1 MDDQLSEK
9 LKNILADPDS
19 LKSILSIASAFG
31 SVNNNNKSISSSDA
45 SRKSSAVP
53 DTQERVNEEKPSDAV
68 VEPSVNAMQMVSA
81 FGNKAN
87 NADDRVNLLL
97 SIKPFLSERKRQRV
111 DSIVKA
117 LGAARLLSSY
127 KDLDFLTKLG
137 L

>member
-31 SVNNNNKSISSSDA
+31 SVNNNKSISSSGA
-45 SRKSSAVP
+45 SEKSSAVP

>member
-9 LKNILADPDS
+9 LKSILADPDS

-31 SVNNNNKSISSSDA
+31 SVNNNKSISSSGA
-45 SRKSSAVP
+45 SEKSSAVP

>member
-9 LKNILADPDS
+9 LKSILADPDS

-31 SVNNNNKSISSSDA
+31 SVNNNKSTSSSDA
-45 SRKSSAVP
+45 SEKSPAAL

-87 NADDRVNLLL
+87 NVDDRVNLLL

>member
-9 LKNILADPDS
+9 LKSILADPDS

-31 SVNNNNKSISSSDA
+31 SVNNNKSISSSDA
-45 SRKSSAVP
+45 SEKSSEVP

-127 KDLDFLTKLG
+127 KELDFLTKLG

>member
-31 SVNNNNKSISSSDA
+31 SVNNNKSISSSDV
-45 SRKSSAVP
+45 SEKSSAVL

-87 NADDRVNLLL
+87 NTDDRVNLLL

>member
-9 LKNILADPDS
+9 LKSILADPDS

-31 SVNNNNKSISSSDA
+31 SVNNNKSISSSDA
-45 SRKSSAVP
+45 SEKSSEVP

>member
-45 SRKSSAVP
+45 SEKSSAVP

>member
-31 SVNNNNKSISSSDA
+31 SVNNNKSISSSDA
-45 SRKSSAVP
+45 SEKSSAVP

>member
-31 SVNNNNKSISSSDA
+31 SANNNKSISSSGA
-45 SRKSSAVP
+45 SEKSSAVP

-87 NADDRVNLLL
+87 NAEDRVNLLL

>member
-9 LKNILADPDS
+9 LKSILADPDS

-31 SVNNNNKSISSSDA
+31 SVNNNKSISSSDT
-45 SRKSSAVP
+45 SEKSPAVM

>member
-9 LKNILADPDS
+9 LKSILADPDS

-31 SVNNNNKSISSSDA
+31 SVNNNKSISSSDA
-45 SRKSSAVP
+45 SEKSPAVM

>member
-9 LKNILADPDS
+9 LKSILADPDS

-31 SVNNNNKSISSSDA
+31 SVNNNKSISSSDA
-45 SRKSSAVP
+45 SEKSSAVP

>member
-31 SVNNNNKSISSSDA
+31 SANNNKSISSSGA
-45 SRKSSAVP
+45 SEKSSAVP

>member
-9 LKNILADPDS
+9 LKSILADPDS

-45 SRKSSAVP
+45 SEKSSEVP

>member
-9 LKNILADPDS
+9 LKSILADPDS

-31 SVNNNNKSISSSDA
+31 SVNNNKSISSSDA
-45 SRKSSAVP
+45 SEKSSAVP

-68 VEPSVNAMQMVSA
+68 VEPSVNAMKMVSA

>member
-9 LKNILADPDS
+9 LKSILADPDS

-31 SVNNNNKSISSSDA
+31 SVNNNKSISSSGA
-45 SRKSSAVP
+45 SEKSSEVP

-81 FGNKAN
+81 FRNKAN

>member
-45 SRKSSAVP
+45 SEKSSEVP

-68 VEPSVNAMQMVSA
+68 VEPSVNAMQTVSA

>member
-9 LKNILADPDS
+9 LKSILADPDS

-31 SVNNNNKSISSSDA
+31 SVNNNKSISSSDA
-45 SRKSSAVP
+45 SEKSSEVP

-68 VEPSVNAMQMVSA
+68 VEPSVNAMQMVSS

>member
-45 SRKSSAVP
+45 SEKSSAVP

-81 FGNKAN
+81 FGNKAK

>member
-31 SVNNNNKSISSSDA
+31 AVNNNKSTSSSDA
-45 SRKSSAVP
+45 SEKSSAVP

>member
-9 LKNILADPDS
+9 LKSILADPDS

-31 SVNNNNKSISSSDA
+31 SVNNNKSISSSDA
-45 SRKSSAVP
+45 SEKSSPVS
-53 DTQERVNEEKPSDAV
+53 DTQERVIEEKPSDAV

>member
-31 SVNNNNKSISSSDA
+31 SVNNNKSTSSSDA
-45 SRKSSAVP
+45 SEKSSAVP

-81 FGNKAN
+81 FGNKAK

>member
-31 SVNNNNKSISSSDA
+31 SVNNNKSISSSDA
-45 SRKSSAVP
+45 SEKSSEVP

>member
-31 SVNNNNKSISSSDA
+31 SVNNNKSISSSDA
-45 SRKSSAVP
+45 SEKSSAVP

-97 SIKPFLSERKRQRV
+97 SIKPFHSERKRQRV

>member
-9 LKNILADPDS
+9 LKSILADPDS

-45 SRKSSAVP
+45 SEKSSAVP

>member
-9 LKNILADPDS
+9 LKSILADPDS

-31 SVNNNNKSISSSDA
+31 SVNNNKSISSSDA
-45 SRKSSAVP
+45 SEKSSAVP

-127 KDLDFLTKLG
+127 KELDFLTKLG

>member
-31 SVNNNNKSISSSDA
+31 SVNNNKSISSSDA
-45 SRKSSAVP
+45 SEKSSEVP

-97 SIKPFLSERKRQRV
+97 SIKPFLSEKKRQRV

>member
-9 LKNILADPDS
+9 LKSILADPDS

-31 SVNNNNKSISSSDA
+31 SVNNNKSISSSDA
-45 SRKSSAVP
+45 SEKISAVP
-53 DTQERVNEEKPSDAV
+53 DTQEHVNEEKPSDAV